1 MEHMS
6 FVCNYCRSFQSLTVD
21 IPDDVKK
28 DLNHLLTIVTNRCRE
43 VLSGNILARAPPPP
57 AKNPYLTSDR
67 KATIG
72 NFHIYYSNFTP
83 PPPSSPNPLFFYRNS
98 NKMKWGMIVIL

>member
-21 IPDDVKK
+21 VSDDVKK

-72 NFHIYYSNFTP
+72 KCSCIIMSE
-83 PPPSSPNPLFFYRNS
+83 FFSFLSCPIKNVKKLGRVGGVS
-98 NKMKWGMIVIL
+98 L

>member
-21 IPDDVKK
+21 VQDDVKK

-72 NFHIYYSNFTP
+72 KFSYIIATNL
-83 PPPSSPNPLFFYRNS
+83 PSSPNPLFFYQNW
-98 NKMKWGMIVIL
+98 NKKKDGVIVIM

>member
-21 IPDDVKK
+21 VSDDVKK

-72 NFHIYYSNFTP
+72 KCSCIIMSEFLSFLSCPIKNVKKIGEGRGCFTL
-83 PPPSSPNPLFFYRNS
+83 N
-98 NKMKWGMIVIL
+98 